1 MGFATPTKIERLR
14 VDQGLT
20 YLELAQRAGV
30 DDNTVA
36 RYARGKVQR
45 PRMLTLK
52 RIADVLGVDVWELAA
67 DYDGVQT

>member
-1 MGFATPTKIERLR
+1 MNVVTPTKIERLR

-20 YLELAQRAGV
+20 YLTLAERAGI
-30 DDNTVA
+30 DQNTVA
-36 RYARGKVQR
+36 RYAQRKVQR

-67 DYDGVQT
+67 DYDGAQA